1 MNKTIRV
8 VFDDDV
14 SDVYV
19 DAMVGAIQAAL
30 QEFDVVAVLFVGE
43 EEQCDGAD
51 A

>member
-1 MNKTIRV
+1 MNKV
-8 VFDDDV
+8 VRIVFNDDI

-19 DAMVGAIQAAL
+19 DAMVGAIQVTL
-30 QEFDVVAVLFVGE
+30 EEFGITAVLFVGE